1 MLNLIVRE
9 LRGQGTAE
17 MRPCGIDPSGSQL
30 SAGDG
35 SRAESAYCFVSF
47 CPLLVSRASEC
58 NWEVLSWELFAC
70 VAAIG

>member
-35 SRAESAYCFVSF
+35 SLGLR
-47 CPLLVSRASEC
+47 
-58 NWEVLSWELFAC
+58 VLTVVFLSVPYW
-70 VAAIG
+70 